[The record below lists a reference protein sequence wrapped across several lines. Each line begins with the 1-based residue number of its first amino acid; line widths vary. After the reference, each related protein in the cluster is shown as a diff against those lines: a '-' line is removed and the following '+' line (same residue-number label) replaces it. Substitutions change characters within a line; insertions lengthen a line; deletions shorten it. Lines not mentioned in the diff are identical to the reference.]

1 MADRGEISGD
11 AEILC
16 FVAPSSLRDDATRLL
31 HCLLLRWMQSR
42 FAGQPPNRAWMR
54 AYACA
59 VAALLAC
66 AAAERPQTAK
76 ERSTKERTKSIT
88 DREKVRHGLYT
99 QDVQRHTASHG
110 ADRKHAHQVKFDGKG
125 KRNKFQRKDRKLRED
140 KKNAA
145 HDRKARKHQRDRRYR
160 LDL

>member
-1 MADRGEISGD
+1 
-11 AEILC
+11 
-16 FVAPSSLRDDATRLL
+16 
-31 HCLLLRWMQSR
+31 
-42 FAGQPPNRAWMR
+42 MR

-145 HDRKARKHQRDRRYR
+145 HDRKVRKHQRDRRYR

>member
-1 MADRGEISGD
+1 
-11 AEILC
+11 
-16 FVAPSSLRDDATRLL
+16 
-31 HCLLLRWMQSR
+31 
-42 FAGQPPNRAWMR
+42 MR

-88 DREKVRHGLYT
+88 DREKARHGLYT

>member
-1 MADRGEISGD
+1 MDRW
-11 AEILC
+11 A
-16 FVAPSSLRDDATRLL
+16 A
-31 HCLLLRWMQSR
+31 
-42 FAGQPPNRAWMR
+42 PNRAWMR

>member
-1 MADRGEISGD
+1 MISGS

-16 FVAPSSLRDDATRLL
+16 VAPSSLRDGAT
-31 HCLLLRWMQSR
+31 LLL
-42 FAGQPPNRAWMR
+42 FACSSLDAVAFGPLGSPNRAWMR

-88 DREKVRHGLYT
+88 DREKVRHGLYA

>member
-1 MADRGEISGD
+1 MQPA
-11 AEILC
+11 
-16 FVAPSSLRDDATRLL
+16 APY
-31 HCLLLRWMQSR
+31 LLLPLDAVAFWT
-42 FAGQPPNRAWMR
+42 AGQPPNRAWMR